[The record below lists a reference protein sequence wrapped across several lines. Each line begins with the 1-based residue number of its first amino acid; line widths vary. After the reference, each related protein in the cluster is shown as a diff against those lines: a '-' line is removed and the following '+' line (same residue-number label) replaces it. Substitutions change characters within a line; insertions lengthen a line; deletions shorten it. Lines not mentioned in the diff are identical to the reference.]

1 MYIKE
6 KEKYHKF
13 LEQTHAK
20 VPVFFQP
27 WYLDVVCCKG
37 QWDVMLSEDGD
48 KSIIGFW
55 VYYSTEKYGQPCI
68 IMPPLTP
75 YSGIWIYASQSTKNE
90 TKNKKNLS
98 IVKELLDKIPQ
109 NITLYTQSFHYSFQN
124 GLQFYWKKYTQTVR
138 YTFYIDQLKIWSIN
152 DISTNVR
159 NKINKASR
167 ILKYEISQNR
177 ERLYD
182 LVYHV
187 IKDKGMNLTLTKDMF
202 YALDD
207 AILQHSDRRIIIV
220 RDNSGYIHAATYIII
235 DNDTAYMMMV
245 GSDRTTRQNGAVP
258 LAIYHSIIEV
268 QPLVKHF
275 DFEGSMLE
283 SMFDLFAGFGG
294 ELKPYYRFYKAKN
307 IFWDILY
314 RIKNHYDKNIR

>member
-1 MYIKE
+1 MQFSSKKTYI
-6 KEKYHKF
+6 HF
-13 LEQTHAK
+13 LNNTNIEI
-20 VPVFFQP
+20 PIFFQP
-27 WYLDVVCCKG
+27 WYLDIVCSNGK
-37 QWDVMLSEDGD
+37 WDVIVCEDNSGFVL
-48 KSIIGFW
+48 GFW
-55 VYYSTEKYGQPCI
+55 VYYTTKKNWQPVI
-68 IMPPLTP
+68 TMPPFTP
-75 YSGIWIYASQSTKNE
+75 YAGIWICSLPSKKTV
-90 TKNKKNLS
+90 TKNKKTTS
-98 IVKELLDKIPQ
+98 IIRHLIERFPKDK
-109 NITLYTQSFHYSFQN
+109 TFYSQSFHYSFQN
-124 GLQFYWKKYTQTVR
+124 GLPFYWAKYNQTVR
-138 YTFYIDQLKIWSIN
+138 YTFYIDQVKIWSIN

-177 ERLYD
+177 EKLYD

-220 RDNSGYIHAATYIII
+220 RDNSGNIHAATYIII
-235 DNDTAYMMMV
+235 DKDCAYLMLL
-245 GSDRTTRQNGAVP
+245 GSNLTTRHNGAAS
-258 LAIYHSIIEV
+258 LAIYHSILEV

-283 SMFDLFAGFGG
+283 SMFGLFAGFGG